1 MEMMLLLLLGSV
13 KSTLWTTLL
22 LTPNEYYQAILKI
35 DPNSQCLLIA
45 AITDYLFDNS
55 KSTKPS
61 QGHTRHVSHPLQ
73 TRHVLLIPYDDGRS
87 SYPPD

>member
-1 MEMMLLLLLGSV
+1 MEMMLLLFSGSV
-13 KSTLWTTLL
+13 KSTLLDYTTAD
-22 LTPNEYYQAILKI
+22 TKRILSSY
-35 DPNSQCLLIA
+35 SQNRSQFTMPIA